1 MLGRL
6 VIFISWDHIS
16 PTHLLSII
24 FKNIY
29 RGIQTTLTEQVA
41 TPMLLLSL
49 MVSVGLFLVWEGLGC
64 TVFSRHG
71 LGMLVVIIFL
81 TYYPSLFGH

>member
-49 MVSVGLFLVWEGLGC
+49 MVSVGLFLVWEGL
-64 TVFSRHG
+64 VG
-71 LGMLVVIIFL
+71 LGVRYLADMGWECL
-81 TYYPSLFGH
+81 